1 VSVLAGALAGV
12 NVAMLVY
19 LIALNLAV
27 SMLIAATCIANSLG
41 RRRQTLIDYQT
52 ISGSELASPLSI
64 IVPVGDRK
72 GEIVASVRALL
83 DAGYPT
89 LEVVVVDDGTEKG
102 TLDALRRAFS
112 LVQVERVPRANLAS
126 RLVLGV
132 YASPQDA
139 RLLVLEK
146 EAGSRADAI
155 NAGLRFAR
163 YPLFCPV
170 DAGVTIDC
178 DALVRMARTFQTH
191 PETIACGASMRIADG
206 GSLLASVQRVGR
218 LRALLLSRTGASR
231 LGTPFLGCGPFGV
244 FRRDMVVDAGGYAPD
259 AVGEDLDLALRL
271 HRHCRDRGLPYRLAF
286 VAQPVGTTAAAHSLG
301 KAFGQEL
308 RWQRGL
314 VQALSR
320 HRGMLFRRRYGA
332 IGWVAL
338 PYLSLVAALG
348 QLAAIA
354 AYGAGIAG
362 FALGAVDPALSVAL
376 VVLGVTSGL
385 GVSLGALLL
394 DERPRPPR
402 FLAATIAEGVG
413 YRQIVTLARACG
425 SWAPRRTSPL

>member
-1 VSVLAGALAGV
+1 MSVLGGALSGV

-27 SMLIAATCIANSLG
+27 SMLIAATCVANSLG

-52 ISGSELASPLSI
+52 IAGSELASPLSI
-64 IVPVGDRK
+64 IVPVGDRE

-89 LEVVVVDDGTEKG
+89 LEVVVVDDGTGKG

-146 EAGSRADAI
+146 ETGSRADAI

-206 GSLLASVQRVGR
+206 ESLLANVQRVGR
-218 LRALLLSRTGASR
+218 LRALLLSRTGSSR

-244 FRRDMVVDAGGYAPD
+244 FRRDVVVDAGGYSPH

-286 VAQPVGTTAAAHSLG
+286 VAQPVGTTAAAQSLST
-301 KAFGQEL
+301 AFGREL

-314 VQALSR
+314 VQTLSR

-338 PYLSLVAALG
+338 PYLALVAALG
-348 QLAAIA
+348 QLVAIA
-354 AYGAGIAG
+354 AYGAGIAA

-394 DERPRPPR
+394 DERPRQAR
-402 FLAATIAEGVG
+402 LLAATIAESVG
-413 YRQIVTLARACG
+413 YRQVVTLARACG
-425 SWAPRRTSPL
+425 SWAPGRSSLP